1 MDVDYIVIGSGS
13 AGSAAAGRLAEG
25 GRHRVLVL
33 EAGGSDRRLPV
44 LMPAATYLLA
54 IGNPRYD
61 WRFTA
66 QADPTRAGRT
76 DYMPRGKVL
85 GGSSSINGM
94 LYVRGQPEDFDD
106 WAALGCKGWDFA
118 SVLPYFTCAE
128 DNENGASRYHGAG
141 GPQSVSNLRI
151 AHPLSEAFRCAGI
164 EVGIPPSDDLNRP
177 PQGGIGYLQ
186 ATQRN
191 GWRCSAARAYLWKPR
206 FNLQILTGAHVRRV
220 LFDGRRATG
229 VEYERGGA
237 VVRASAAKAVILSAG
252 AFGSPQILM
261 LSGVGPQTQLRGHG
275 INVVHDLPGVGENFH
290 DHPGTSHIAF
300 VNQPTYNMQ
309 KTPLNALLFGAMW
322 LLAGRGPATT
332 PDAHVLAFTRST
344 PDLPRCDLQFHFT
357 PAGYDLTENGPIL
370 FDRPAVTAL
379 NNIHRPW
386 SRGTVKLAS
395 PDPKAQ
401 PAIQP
406 NLLADE
412 RDVRTLVAGAQL
424 LRRLFEAPSMAGHV
438 VGEFKPG
445 KEVQS
450 EGEWTDYVRSTA
462 IGIYHPG
469 GTCKMGHDP
478 MAVVDDT
485 LKVHGVDNL
494 YIADASIMPVITSG
508 NLNANCIM
516 IGERCADFIK
526 AAA

>member
-1 MDVDYIVIGSGS
+1 
-13 AGSAAAGRLAEG
+13 
-25 GRHRVLVL
+25 
-33 EAGGSDRRLPV
+33 
-44 LMPAATYLLA
+44 
-54 IGNPRYD
+54 
-61 WRFTA
+61 
-66 QADPTRAGRT
+66 
-76 DYMPRGKVL
+76 
-85 GGSSSINGM
+85 
-94 LYVRGQPEDFDD
+94 
-106 WAALGCKGWDFA
+106 
-118 SVLPYFTCAE
+118 
-128 DNENGASRYHGAG
+128 
-141 GPQSVSNLRI
+141 
-151 AHPLSEAFRCAGI
+151 
-164 EVGIPPSDDLNRP
+164 
-177 PQGGIGYLQ
+177 
-186 ATQRN
+186 
-191 GWRCSAARAYLWKPR
+191 
-206 FNLQILTGAHVRRV
+206 
-220 LFDGRRATG
+220 
-229 VEYERGGA
+229 
-237 VVRASAAKAVILSAG
+237 
-252 AFGSPQILM
+252 
-261 LSGVGPQTQLRGHG
+261 
-275 INVVHDLPGVGENFH
+275 
-290 DHPGTSHIAF
+290 
-300 VNQPTYNMQ
+300 
-309 KTPLNALLFGAMW
+309 MW

-357 PAGYDLTENGPIL
+357 PAGYDLTASGPIL

-386 SRGTVKLAS
+386 SRGTVRLAS
-395 PDPKAQ
+395 ADPFAQ

-412 RDVRTLVAGAQL
+412 RDVRTLVTGAQL

-438 VGEFKPG
+438 IGEFKPG

-450 EGEWTDYVRSTA
+450 ADEWTDYVRSTA
-462 IGIYHPG
+462 IGIYHPA